1 MNATR
6 KFTGWHMLAIMIAF
20 FAVIVA
26 VNLTMAM
33 FASTSWT
40 GLVVKNSYVASQ
52 GYNETLAAAERQRS
66 AGWTSE
72 LSYGDGLVKLVIRG
86 QSGAPLDASEVEL
99 FVGRPATE
107 RDDRTLKLARTGPGA
122 YQSELALGPGLWSAR
137 VTGFVGDTPY
147 RRDLRLMVSDDG
159 RGKVL

>member
-40 GLVVKNSYVASQ
+40 GLVVKSSYVASQ
-52 GYNETLAAAERQRS
+52 GYNDELAAAERQRL

-72 LSYGDGLVKLVIRG
+72 LSYGDGLVVFAIRDR
-86 QSGAPLDASEVEL
+86 SGAPVDAADVEL

-107 RDDRTLKLARTGPGA
+107 RDDQTLDLIADGSGA
-122 YQSELALGPGLWSAR
+122 YRAELALEPGLWSAR
-137 VTGFVGDTPY
+137 ITGLIDDKPY
-147 RRDLRLMVSDDG
+147 RRDLRLMVGDDG
-159 RGKVL
+159 KGRVL